1 MSSNISKGRSRV
13 EDFSVSMEE
22 HRKIVIGLEKKYKAQ
37 IEDLKKQMHN
47 QKLVYE
53 SRIQEREAQLS
64 FVVGE
69 LERLKVQ
76 SGAPET
82 KGFPMSDI

>member
-1 MSSNISKGRSRV
+1 
-13 EDFSVSMEE
+13 
-22 HRKIVIGLEKKYKAQ
+22 
-37 IEDLKKQMHN
+37 MHN

-76 SGAPET
+76 SGTPEAE
-82 KGFPMSDI
+82 GFPMSDV